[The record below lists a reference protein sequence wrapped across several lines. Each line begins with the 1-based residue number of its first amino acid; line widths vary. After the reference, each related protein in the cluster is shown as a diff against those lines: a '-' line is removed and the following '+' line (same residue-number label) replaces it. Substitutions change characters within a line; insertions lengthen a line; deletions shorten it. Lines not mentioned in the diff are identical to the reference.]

1 MRAES
6 EEGLVRRLIAS
17 AAVALVL
24 LLPRAGFAQ
33 ILQPTGPP
41 VVYQGGFYFPSG
53 PTVFFD
59 GATMVRVGTFSGL
72 PIYVDP
78 SLEPINVVLVP
89 IGGKLMRPFERTSG
103 DIQADLVVPDP
114 PEFPDP
120 PEPPFGHRA
129 RFDLHDP
136 PPSALTPT
144 LAQSGRVASA
154 SSQAPQGPASRGLW
168 IAFDGR
174 MWTPTGPGPVQSSQ
188 GPGLKMIGSYF
199 GFPVFQDAARPDRI
213 FVPATAGGPLIRY
226 DRRPE

>member
-1 MRAES
+1 M
-6 EEGLVRRLIAS
+6 RRLIAS
-17 AAVALVL
+17 AAVALVF
-24 LLPRAGFAQ
+24 LLPCSGFSQ

-59 GATMVRVGTFSGL
+59 GSTMVRVGTFRGL

-78 SLEPINVVLVP
+78 SLDPINVVLVP
-89 IGGKLMRPFERTSG
+89 IGGKLMRRYERTNG

-129 RFDLHDP
+129 YFDRHDP
-136 PPSALTPT
+136 PSSALTPT
-144 LAQSGRVASA
+144 LAQPTRVGSA
-154 SSQAPQGPASRGLW
+154 SSPAPRGPASRGLW

-174 MWTPTGPGPVQSSQ
+174 TWTPTGPGPAQVSQGSQ
-188 GPGLKMIGSYF
+188 GPRLKMIGSYF

-213 FVPATAGGPLIRY
+213 FVPATAGGPLIQY

>member
-1 MRAES
+1 MRAS
-6 EEGLVRRLIAS
+6 LEEGDVRKLIAS
-17 AAVALVL
+17 AAVALVF
-24 LLPRAGFAQ
+24 LLPRSGFAQ
-33 ILQPTGPP
+33 ILQPSGPP

-59 GATMVRVGTFSGL
+59 GATMVRVGTFRGL

-78 SLEPINVVLVP
+78 SLDPINVVLVP
-89 IGGKLMRPFERTSG
+89 IGGKLMRPFERTND

-120 PEPPFGHRA
+120 PEPPFGHRTH
-129 RFDLHDP
+129 FDRHD

-144 LAQSGRVASA
+144 LAQPNRASA
-154 SSQAPQGPASRGLW
+154 SSQAPRGPASRGLW

-174 MWTPTGPGPVQSSQ
+174 MWTPRGPGPAQSSQ
-188 GPGLKMIGSYF
+188 GPGFKVIGSYF

>member
-1 MRAES
+1 MRAAL
-6 EEGLVRRLIAS
+6 EEGDVRRLIAS
-17 AAVALVL
+17 AAVAVVF
-24 LLPRAGFAQ
+24 LLPRSGFAQ

-59 GATMVRVGTFSGL
+59 GATMVRVGTFRGL

-78 SLEPINVVLVP
+78 SLDAINVVLVP
-89 IGGKLMRPFERTSG
+89 IGGKLMRPYERTNG

-120 PEPPFGHRA
+120 PEPPYGHWA
-129 RFDLHDP
+129 YFDRHDP
-136 PPSALTPT
+136 PTSALTPT
-144 LAQSGRVASA
+144 LAEPSRAASV
-154 SSQAPQGPASRGLW
+154 SSQAPRGPASRGLW

-174 MWTPTGPGPVQSSQ
+174 MWTPTGPGPAQN
-188 GPGLKMIGSYF
+188 PRLKTIGSYF

-213 FVPATAGGPLIRY
+213 FVPATAGGPLIQY